1 MCVKTILIFIDIS
14 YSFFKSLSNIWETLC
29 SFSPGEDIEKA
40 LFRVDLV
47 APPKIRFLL
56 NIGIEYKV
64 GLPNIELFD
73 GELWLEFGVA
83 YQLLPRSTI
92 HE

>member
-1 MCVKTILIFIDIS
+1 M
-14 YSFFKSLSNIWETLC
+14 
-29 SFSPGEDIEKA
+29 
-40 LFRVDLV
+40 DLV

-92 HE
+92 H